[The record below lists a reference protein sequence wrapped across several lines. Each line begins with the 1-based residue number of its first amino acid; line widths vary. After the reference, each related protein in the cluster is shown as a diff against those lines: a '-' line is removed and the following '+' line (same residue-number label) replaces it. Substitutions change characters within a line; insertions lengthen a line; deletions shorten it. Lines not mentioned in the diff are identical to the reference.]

1 LPVAVDFSVY
11 GASMNIL
18 ITDDELPA
26 RIRLRAILEELGHYV
41 AGEAGSGEQA
51 MHMCEDLQPDVVLLD
66 IRMPGM
72 GGIETAR
79 HLMELDKPP
88 AVIFTT
94 AYDEHAL
101 QAFET
106 HAVDYLLK
114 PIRKERL
121 QASLI
126 KAGKLNRV
134 QLAQISEQDQSR
146 THICA
151 RSHNRVSLIPVSS
164 IIYFMADQK
173 YISVITRESEILIEE
188 SLKSLENEFA
198 DQFTRVHR
206 NALVALNAIVSLEKS
221 DDGGHYLVL
230 ENCDR
235 VLDVSRRHVPA
246 VRRLIRNMG

>member
-1 LPVAVDFSVY
+1 
-11 GASMNIL
+11 MNIL
-18 ITDDELPA
+18 ITDDELLA
-26 RIRLRAILEELGHYV
+26 RSRLRSILEELGHAI
-41 AGEAGSGEQA
+41 AGEATTGEQA
-51 MHMCEDLQPDVVLLD
+51 LEMSEHLQPDIVLLD

-121 QASLI
+121 VASLS

-134 QLAQISEQDQSR
+134 QLARISEQDNEAR

-164 IIYFMADQK
+164 IVYFMADQK
-173 YISVITRESEILIEE
+173 YITVVTRDNEILIEE

-198 DQFTRVHR
+198 DHFARVHR
-206 NALVALNAIVSLEKS
+206 NALVARDAIVSMQKS
-221 DDGGHYLVL
+221 ADGGHYLVL
-230 ENCDR
+230 KDSDK

-246 VRRLIRNMG
+246 VRKLIRNMG